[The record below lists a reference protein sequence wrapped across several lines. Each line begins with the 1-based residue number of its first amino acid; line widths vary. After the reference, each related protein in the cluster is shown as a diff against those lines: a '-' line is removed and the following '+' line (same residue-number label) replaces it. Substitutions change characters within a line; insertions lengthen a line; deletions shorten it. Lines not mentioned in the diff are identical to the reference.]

1 MCVGR
6 GFLRFFGALAAD
18 ERWKRGRDLSIEA
31 WGKSGR
37 KRAVLLAKSKKH
49 TKPKYREWK
58 KAWGVDLGAEEDRDE
73 GKLRERI
80 RCCGRTWARVR
91 LGVRI

>member
-49 TKPKYREWK
+49 TKQ
-58 KAWGVDLGAEEDRDE
+58 
-73 GKLRERI
+73 
-80 RCCGRTWARVR
+80 
-91 LGVRI
+91 